1 MDCFAQTFLLIF
13 CYICYDIF
21 IFYFHKAIIVLCA
34 NISQV
39 QPFQTTEL
47 SGFGT
52 LSDKKSLQP
61 QLTTEGREYWAE
73 HHCIVGFVR
82 SNFLSGLCMAWP
94 TISYVCPLL
103 FHRLFVCIPHSLAH
117 FWIPRNWL
125 STVHMPLHLLDF
137 DVSGWLFGQRFFS
150 PKNGS
155 VFRTSSSD
163 FGTWICFQNNGFFWK
178 ICIRFWKNGLDF
190 GRTDLFLEET
200 YQILEELIRI
210 WMNGSNFGWIDQSFE
225 ETYQILEEQVRKKQ
239 RNC

>member
-1 MDCFAQTFLLIF
+1 MGFIYSEKATKIWRNLYISIEINLQNSLKTSSYFCDILRIVMNFKEMDCFAQTFLLIF

-82 SNFLSGLCMAWP
+82 SNFLSGLCMAWT

-137 DVSGWLFGQRFFS
+137 DVSGWLLDRDFSLQRMDQFLEQAHQILEH
-150 PKNGS
+150 GS
-155 VFRTSSSD
+155 VFKTMD
-163 FGTWICFQNNGFFWK
+163 FFW
-178 ICIRFWKNGLDF
+178 RYVSVF
-190 GRTDLFLEET
+190 GRMD
-200 YQILEELIRI
+200 
-210 WMNGSNFGWIDQSFE
+210 
-225 ETYQILEEQVRKKQ
+225 
-239 RNC
+239 